1 MMRFN
6 HLAGEISAAYH
17 TASRRLGLSDSV
29 SQILYTLCESGGS
42 CQLTDICHMT
52 GLSKQTV
59 NSSIRGLEKDGTVR
73 LEAIDAKSKKVV
85 LTKQGDIFAEKT
97 AGRLIKAEN
106 EILDSWSREEI
117 RLYLELTERFLNT
130 FKEKTE
136 EL

>member
-1 MMRFN
+1 MQAGGPRGHAKESGFGDTVLRVFRTGRFP
-6 HLAGEISAAYH
+6 AA
-17 TASRRLGLSDSV
+17 DD
-29 SQILYTLCESGGS
+29 GGS